1 MDMPRLRR
9 QRLRSHRLTAPART
23 VAGTAAHMMAT
34 QGQEFWGGR
43 WALAARTAGEPTLR
57 DVDAAFDRGEIVR
70 TWTMRG
76 TLHIVIPG
84 DAARFLAVTRERQ
97 LKQFAPVHRSLGIDA
112 AVIATAERAARA
124 ALNGGNRLTRAE
136 FAQVLSAAGID
147 PAGMRGNHLLST
159 LALRGVLVLG
169 PVVPREGAPTRD
181 QYLVTM
187 EDALRDV
194 AGTDAAGTTPNAD
207 PLAELFVGYIRSHGP
222 AGEADFAW
230 WAGLP
235 KGLAR
240 QARVGAADRVTE
252 IADGLFAASAPP
264 PRRRASPDVVALP
277 PFEEYF
283 LSYAD
288 RTVPC
293 APEFLAAIGP
303 TANGIVRPIVVA
315 DGEIVGVWSH
325 SVAVGKHHLLP
336 EHEVFGT
343 SVDAA
348 SVDAALTRYARFI
361 RG

>member
-1 MDMPRLRR
+1 MDILRLRAE
-9 QRLRSHRLTAPART
+9 RLRSHRLSAPAAT
-23 VAGTAAHMMAT
+23 IADAASHMMAT

-43 WALAARTAGEPTLR
+43 WALAARTVGEPTLR
-57 DVDAAFDRGEIVR
+57 DVDAAFDRGEIIR

-76 TLHIVIPG
+76 TLHIVTPG
-84 DAARFLAVTRERQ
+84 DAAIFLTVTRDRQ
-97 LKQFAPVHRSLGIDA
+97 LKQFATVHRSLGIDPSD
-112 AVIATAERAARA
+112 IATAERAARA
-124 ALNGGNRLTRAE
+124 ALRGGNRLTRPE
-136 FAQVLSAAGID
+136 FAQVLSGAGID

-181 QYLVTM
+181 QYLVATD
-187 EDALRDV
+187 DAM
-194 AGTDAAGTTPNAD
+194 TDAGAAALPAD
-207 PLAELFVGYIRSHGP
+207 PLAEMFVGYLRSHAP
-222 AGEADFAW
+222 AGDADFAW

-240 QARVGAADRVTE
+240 QAREGAGDRVTE
-252 IADGLFAASAPP
+252 VADGLFAASGPA
-264 PRRRASPDVVALP
+264 PRRRPSPDVVALP

-303 TANGIVRPIVVA
+303 TANGIVRPILVA
-315 DGEIVGVWSH
+315 GGEIIGVWSH

-336 EHEVFGT
+336 QHEVFDAA
-343 SVDAA
+343 VDPA
-348 SVDAALTRYARFI
+348 SVDAALARYARFI